1 MAIELIVTDGSVRAT
16 TAAGAVTQSI
26 TQAIDVSKGDQADL
40 ILQVVA
46 VEGAVTAFVVSIITG
61 MTLESE
67 DAWVEVATYSN
78 NTTAPLAEKK
88 NFAGL
93 AKYIRWKVKTIVG
106 GTAVT
111 FSIRGM
117 LRNN

>member
-1 MAIELIVTDGSVRAT
+1 MSK
-16 TAAGAVTQSI
+16 TALEKLVARFGAV
-26 TQAIDVSKGDQADL
+26 
-40 ILQVVA
+40 
-46 VEGAVTAFVVSIITG
+46 VTAQHAQHGNETASIQPA
-61 MTLESE
+61 S
-67 DAWVEVATYSN
+67 WVEVATYSN